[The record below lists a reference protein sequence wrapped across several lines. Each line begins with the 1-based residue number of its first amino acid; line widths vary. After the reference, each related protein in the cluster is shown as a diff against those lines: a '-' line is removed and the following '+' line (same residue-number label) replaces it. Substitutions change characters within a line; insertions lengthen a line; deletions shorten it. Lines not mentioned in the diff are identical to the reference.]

1 MYIINNVTDGVTYRL
16 HDQRDQNLRLIEPQ
30 LTLAL
35 NRTGCLMFQI
45 PSSHKYYGTIKRMK
59 SSIQVLEDGVL
70 IFDGRVVMEETDLY
84 NTREITCEGS
94 MSYLHDSL
102 QRPFSITGNIRDF
115 LAEMLKRHNEQV
127 EERKIL
133 RLGRVNVVDE
143 NNELRR
149 ESAKL
154 ETSWNTLKEQLLDVH
169 GGNLWVEYKE
179 DGKYLNYTYDYGG
192 INEQQIRF
200 GVNLLDLTKRFHAMD
215 VATCLIPYG
224 AEVEYRDEL
233 GGKQTRLVDIT
244 SVNGGQDYITA
255 DPAVMEEFGKIW
267 GTHQWAD
274 ITDPERLLK
283 KAKEYIQEVSRIP
296 DSIKVSAI
304 DLNYAGV
311 DIRRFRVGHYVR
323 VVSKPHGISKDLM
336 LSELELYLD
345 DPAKGTISLGTLI
358 PTYTAS
364 VTQKHVAINQLIK
377 ETENK
382 AFIEMNRKIEN
393 ATSLIT
399 GGFGGYVVL
408 DVEHPETGEK
418 MHPWRILVMNTPDKN
433 TAQNVIQ
440 INQNGLGFSTTGIH
454 GPYRNAWTI
463 DGNLV
468 ADFITTGTMLADR
481 VRGGTLEVG
490 GSGIGRDGQIVVK
503 DVNNQVIGY
512 WDKTGLHVYR
522 GVLRGPEIIGG
533 SIEIGDG
540 LFYAGDDGVSLGDY
554 YISSNGTNE
563 LVSSNGY
570 VKIDCKDRPAGSP
583 GLEYAAL
590 HLGGGGYGGVEILG
604 TGQINC
610 GGIRS
615 ETIEC
620 YDIKFPQSSWADGWS
635 LLRMLEDLYDR
646 VNNLE
651 NT

>member
-1 MYIINNVTDGVTYRL
+1 MYRVYVTNQDGKYPIYEPLDDT
-16 HDQRDQNLRLIEPQ
+16 LRIFDPV
-30 LTLAL
+30 LTQGMGSA
-35 NRTGCLMFQI
+35 NMFEFQI
-45 PSSHKYYGTIKRMK
+45 FQNHPYYHQLKLFESEIIVYDDEEAIFYGRMFRP
-59 SSIQVLEDGVL
+59 QQA
-70 IFDGRVVMEETDLY
+70 FDNVVQ
-84 NTREITCEGS
+84 ITCEGE
-94 MSYLHDSL
+94 MTYMLDSRV
-102 QRPFSITGNIRDF
+102 RPFSHTGNLSDYIGQLIAIHNSQVDISKRFERGNIVVTGDGGYREWIVTENVAT
-115 LAEMLKRHNEQV
+115 LTLLRQLSKEYGGYLRVRHNGNK
-127 EERKIL
+127 RF
-133 RLGRVNVVDE
+133 
-143 NNELRR
+143 
-149 ESAKL
+149 
-154 ETSWNTLKEQLLDVH
+154 LDLV
-169 GGNLWVEYKE
+169 W
-179 DGKYLNYTYDYGG
+179 DYGG
-192 INEQQIRF
+192 INSQVIRF
-200 GVNLLDLTKRFHAMD
+200 GENLLDLTHYIDASQII
-215 VATCLIPYG
+215 TCLIPQG
-224 AEVEYRDEL
+224 AQVEYRDAL
-233 GGKQTRLVDIT
+233 GEKQTRVVDIT
-244 SVNGGQDYITA
+244 SVNGGQDYIENA
-255 DPAVMEEFGKIW
+255 EAVRRYGKIW
-267 GTHQWAD
+267 GYQRWEDVTE
-274 ITDPERLLK
+274 PENLLA
-283 KAKEYIQEVSRIP
+283 KARAYLQEASALPEGMEIA
-296 DSIKVSAI
+296 AI
-304 DLNYAGV
+304 DLALI
-311 DIRRFRVGHYVR
+311 DSTIQQFQVGYWTEVI
-323 VVSKPHGISKDLM
+323 SEPHGINQKFL
-336 LSELELYLD
+336 LSRRIIHLLDPSQGKIILGKQTDTMTEATEKVQVELSSRIQKVAEN
-345 DPAKGTISLGTLI
+345 
-358 PTYTAS
+358 AS
-364 VTQKHVAINQLIK
+364 QEIN
-377 ETENK
+377 
-382 AFIEMNRKIEN
+382 RRVEN

-440 INQNGLGFSTTGIH
+440 INQNGLGFSTTGIN

-468 ADFITTGTMLADR
+468 ADFITAGTMLADR

-563 LVSSNGY
+563 LISSNGY

-635 LLRMLEDLYDR
+635 LLRMLKDLYDR